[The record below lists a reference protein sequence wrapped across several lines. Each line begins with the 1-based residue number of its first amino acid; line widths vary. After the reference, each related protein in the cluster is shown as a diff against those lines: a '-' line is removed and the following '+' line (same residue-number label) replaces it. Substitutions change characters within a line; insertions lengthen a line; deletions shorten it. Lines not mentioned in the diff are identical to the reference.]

1 MPLLL
6 YYRPNTSMLASTTA
20 EQSKKRIMIGAR
32 QENASTPVLKT
43 KYNYACKIY
52 NVNTTAD
59 ACKKN
64 YDWCWTG
71 EW

>member
-1 MPLLL
+1 
-6 YYRPNTSMLASTTA
+6 
-20 EQSKKRIMIGAR
+20 MIGAR
-32 QENASTPVLKT
+32 QENGSTPVLKT